1 MSVSDVEKPPIV
13 NGAPPDDVKTPEKT
27 PSQWPRRLL
36 WIALGT
42 LIVVGL
48 AWFGLWKY
56 RPPELHGVVLQSPQ
70 QASDFTLTASTGEP
84 MSLSD
89 LRGKYVVLY
98 FGYTFCP
105 DVCPTTLADLSKM
118 AQALGDK
125 KMEDV
130 QVVMVSVDPDR
141 DTPERMAQYLAF
153 FDPRFLG
160 MTGPV
165 EDVIAAGTQFGV
177 YFERHE
183 GTAATGYLVD
193 HTSTVTFIDKDGY
206 VRMMFPYGTAGEDMA
221 SDIEYMMRRLR

>member
-1 MSVSDVEKPPIV
+1 MSLSDVGRPPV
-13 NGAPPDDVKTPEKT
+13 TDDAPPDNVKTPEKAH
-27 PSQWPRRLL
+27 SKWPRRIP
-36 WIALGT
+36 WIILGI
-42 LIVVGL
+42 LVVMGL
-48 AWFGLWKY
+48 AWFATWKY

-70 QASDFTLTASTGEP
+70 QASDFTLTASTGER

-98 FGYTFCP
+98 FGYTYCP
-105 DVCPTTLADLSKM
+105 DVCPTTLADLHKM
-118 AQALGDK
+118 AEALGDK

-160 MTGPV
+160 MTGTV
-165 EDVIAAGTQFGV
+165 EEVDAAGTQFGV

-183 GTAATGYLVD
+183 GTDATGYLVD
-193 HTSTVTFIDKDGY
+193 HTSTVTLIDRDGY

-221 SDIEYMMRRLR
+221 SDIDYMMRRLH